1 MLKIILQSLPDANP
15 PVYKLMKNI
24 DIQALDV
31 QRLQHKWVSFTLPKG
46 RCWLVLIRPST
57 LLQPA
62 AAHKR
67 DYEGTR
73 DAASS
78 GLSRVGRV
86 GGVVG
91 MLGV

>member
-1 MLKIILQSLPDANP
+1 MCIC
-15 PVYKLMKNI
+15 V
-24 DIQALDV
+24 LDSRT
-31 QRLQHKWVSFTLPKG
+31 QKQTSG
-46 RCWLVLIRPST
+46 T
-57 LLQPA
+57 LLQPGA
-62 AAHKR
+62 ADKR

-73 DAASS
+73 AAASS